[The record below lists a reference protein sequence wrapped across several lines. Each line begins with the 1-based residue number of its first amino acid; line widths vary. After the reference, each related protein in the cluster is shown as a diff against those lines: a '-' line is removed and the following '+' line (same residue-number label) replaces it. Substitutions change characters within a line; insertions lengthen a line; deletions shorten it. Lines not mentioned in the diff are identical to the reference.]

1 MTWLTI
7 LKLRP
12 SGARA
17 LDWFCMRGRSVE
29 ERAIGILATRPGSSG
44 RTSREDI
51 MPFVNRYK
59 ARILR
64 FSKTVAARMDRA
76 AYADA
81 ESLLVLFLLLRL
93 LLRRSEPLEALEQL
107 FFGHA
112 IDRHLGI
119 VGIDG
124 AAGRADKRRRL
135 RLGLVDLDVLLQ
147 RVNELLLEVV
157 RGYRSLGDFPQG
169 DDRIF

>member
-1 MTWLTI
+1 
-7 LKLRP
+7 
-12 SGARA
+12 
-17 LDWFCMRGRSVE
+17 
-29 ERAIGILATRPGSSG
+29 
-44 RTSREDI
+44 
-51 MPFVNRYK
+51 
-59 ARILR
+59 
-64 FSKTVAARMDRA
+64 SKTVAARMDRA

-169 DDRIF
+169 DDRIFVVVALDGDLRAGRNHSRAVACQQHEIEAVLDLVDAVLDGDTGHERLAPAMEPMKSCR

>member
-1 MTWLTI
+1 
-7 LKLRP
+7 
-12 SGARA
+12 
-17 LDWFCMRGRSVE
+17 MRGRSVE

-124 AAGRADKRRRL
+124 AAGRPDNPPPLHPRPL
-135 RLGLVDLDVLLQ
+135 HLP
-147 RVNELLLEVV
+147 LLLH
-157 RGYRSLGDFPQG
+157 
-169 DDRIF
+169 